1 VNWKIKTLV
10 VIVVLMSPLA
20 LPPPQTVAAFKYL
33 DVGMTAP
40 TVSGKDLL
48 TGRKVSSGEKAAD
61 EHETICIAFWATW
74 SPRSLELLADLE
86 TMYNRLSGQPFHV
99 IAVNVDSQVTT
110 AEVTERVKRTVTGM
124 ELPFPVIMDKELE
137 IFYTY
142 GVVAVPSIA
151 VIDADKVVRSAPS
164 GYSYA
169 VRDRLTGS
177 IETVLG
183 LVAEEEAEIAA
194 KPAYQPKLK
203 ALRYYNLA
211 VRMTNQRL
219 YEDALSNVDLAMA
232 ADPRFSAPYNLR
244 GQIRLKIGEPGP
256 ALEDLKQAVGLD
268 SISVSARTG
277 LGRAL
282 LAKGDTMAALEQFD
296 VALELD
302 PSYTVALQE
311 KGVCLA
317 AMDRYD
323 EAIALLKEVI
333 ELYPQNP
340 QTYYYIG
347 RVCRKTGKTG
357 DALVSYRTALRM
369 LFPGP

>member
-1 VNWKIKTLV
+1 MIT
-10 VIVVLMSPLA
+10 VLFSPLA
-20 LPPPQTVAAFKYL
+20 LPPPPTVAAFKYV

-40 TVSGKDLL
+40 VINGRDLM
-48 TGRKVSSGEKAAD
+48 TGEKTGTGDKAED
-61 EHETICIAFWATW
+61 EHETICVAFWATW
-74 SPRSLELLADLE
+74 SPRSLELLADLK
-86 TMYNRLSGQPFHV
+86 TMYERLSGQPFRV
-99 IAVNVDSQVTT
+99 ISVNVDSQVTT
-110 AEVTERVKRTVTGM
+110 SEVTERVKRIVAGM
-124 ELPFPVIMDKELE
+124 ELPFPVIMDNELE

-151 VIDADKVVRSAPS
+151 VIDAEGVVRSAPS
-164 GYSYA
+164 GYSYS

-183 LVAEEEAEIAA
+183 LAAPDEAEIAA

-211 VRMTNQRL
+211 VRMNHQRL
-219 YEDALSNVDLAMA
+219 YEKSLSNIELAMA

-244 GQIRLKIGEPGP
+244 GRIRLRLGESAP
-256 ALEDLKQAVGLD
+256 ALEDLKRAVELD
-268 SISVSARTG
+268 SMSVSARSG
-277 LGRAL
+277 LGSAL
-282 LAKGDTMAALEQFD
+282 LAVGDTMAALEQYD
-296 VALELD
+296 VALGLD

-323 EAIALLKEVI
+323 EAIELLKEVI

-347 RVCRKTGKTG
+347 RVCRKTGKTEE
-357 DALVSYRTALRM
+357 AVESYRTALRM
-369 LFPGP
+369 LYPGP